1 MFNRKFL
8 FQFLFVLGTLVFHI
22 YLFVKMTIDERYL
35 LTVILVIP
43 ISIFSYRLFKLIRQ
57 MVSFCKNL

>member
-1 MFNRKFL
+1 MFNRKFF
-8 FQFLFVLGTLVFHI
+8 FQFLFVLGTLIFHI